1 MKTLLV
7 FICFAVSISFS
18 QNANFRYDFY
28 NDSEIYNSAVNISE
42 LSSLWL
48 SDQITI
54 GQNDNQRLF
63 VKFGYSIFPKKIN
76 NIIWL
81 LPDFILGLRVSN
93 NLLMSGRF
101 YGFHLDN
108 DAPQIIGSG
117 LHYGFGKNNFWM
129 VSFQKTALNGLNDFR
144 LVSNSL
150 NIERYFSQSFF
161 EFYLGIGSNIYKHT
175 SYYYSTSLPTKTDGK
190 IKYISLKLLFPY
202 SQLKIGL
209 ASKLSSN
216 LLLIQIFISKGFL

>member
-7 FICFAVSISFS
+7 FICFAVSIPFS

-76 NIIWL
+76 I
-81 LPDFILGLRVSN
+81 
-93 NLLMSGRF
+93 
-101 YGFHLDN
+101 Y
-108 DAPQIIGSG
+108 
-117 LHYGFGKNNFWM
+117 
-129 VSFQKTALNGLNDFR
+129 LN
-144 LVSNSL
+144 
-150 NIERYFSQSFF
+150 
-161 EFYLGIGSNIYKHT
+161 
-175 SYYYSTSLPTKTDGK
+175 
-190 IKYISLKLLFPY
+190 
-202 SQLKIGL
+202 
-209 ASKLSSN
+209 
-216 LLLIQIFISKGFL
+216 